1 MNLDENRLVL
11 LEQGADE
18 YRGAWFDGSHHA
30 ALARA
35 AASPHRAL
43 VSIEQSKLDQ
53 IDPDIKPGYLLPD
66 GSPDTLAW
74 MRQPVFERLVGLAE
88 PSGLAALSGAAHKLG
103 RLGAPLPWSEIES
116 GSIVLARAGRDEG
129 WWECVVIEVDGGG
142 AVQLQWRDYPGEPF
156 RRSISCVGLLS
167 PSGLG

>member
-18 YRGAWFDGSHHA
+18 YRGAWFDGSHRA

-53 IDPDIKPGYLLPD
+53 IDPDIQSGYLLPD
-66 GSPDTLAW
+66 GSPDTLAL
-74 MRQPVFERLVGLAE
+74 MRRPVFERLAGLAE
-88 PSGLAALSGAAHKLG
+88 PSGLAALSAAAHRLG
-103 RLGAPLPWSEIES
+103 RLGAPLPWSEIEP
-116 GSIVLARAGRDEG
+116 GAIVLARAGRDEG
-129 WWECVVIEVDGGG
+129 WWECVVVEVDGGG
-142 AVQLQWRDYPGEPF
+142 AVQLQWRDYPGESF
-156 RRSISCVGLLS
+156 RRSITCVGLLS